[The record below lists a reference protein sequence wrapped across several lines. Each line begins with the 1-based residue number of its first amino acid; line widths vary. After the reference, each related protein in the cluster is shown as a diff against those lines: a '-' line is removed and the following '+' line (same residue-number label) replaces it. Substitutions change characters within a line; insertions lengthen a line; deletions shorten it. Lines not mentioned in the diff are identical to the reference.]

1 MLLFY
6 LLLLSATTTY
16 AFQLN
21 MAPQAPVTKLRA
33 VQRRAVLKSFGSASF
48 AASAAFLTP
57 NPAIARSMQGQ
68 FNNDLAKAGIVG
80 DVSSSAVQ
88 SAVKDITI
96 LVGGL
101 GSIKKSLQTPGNE
114 NADVGAV
121 VKKNFKANEIRA
133 RLNVINNIF
142 DEETQIGTDRTIRII
157 VQDLNELN
165 AVTSPGKSGERSAR
179 RLDELVKK
187 ITKLENEL
195 SLFLSYVS

>member
-1 MLLFY
+1 M
-6 LLLLSATTTY
+6 
-16 AFQLN
+16 
-21 MAPQAPVTKLRA
+21 TKLRA

-121 VKKNFKANEIRA
+121 VKKNFNANEIRA